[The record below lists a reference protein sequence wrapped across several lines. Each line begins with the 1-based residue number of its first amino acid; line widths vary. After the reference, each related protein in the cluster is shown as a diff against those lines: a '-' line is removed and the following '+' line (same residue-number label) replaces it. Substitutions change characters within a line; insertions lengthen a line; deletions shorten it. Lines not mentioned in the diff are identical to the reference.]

1 MTLVALGLLLG
12 MVGLLWVMVTDI
24 TQADHQTKR
33 KSPREQDEPLVEAA
47 RCESKAAP
55 SLVRQVRQERVPLW
69 QESGE

>member
-1 MTLVALGLLLG
+1 MTLVAPGLLLG

-33 KSPREQDEPLVEAA
+33 KSPREQDKLLVEAA

-55 SLVRQVRQERVPLW
+55 SFGATSQTRTCSSMAGER
-69 QESGE
+69 